1 MVLPSPGSIFDA
13 VMEEKQ
19 KVGGEMVVFE
29 GKRGGGVEEEKQV
42 KEYPAPLFTHK
53 ELCSDP
59 GIFVE
64 ALRRFHSLMGSK
76 FMIPVIGGKDLN
88 LHLLYVEVTERGGLE
103 KVIVEKRWREV
114 IAIFN
119 FPPTTTS
126 ASFVLRKYYL
136 SLLHHFEQVYFFGAR
151 GSLVP
156 PAEALQTRS
165 QMCKFDEMARSDSGP
180 AMRRKR
186 AFPPAIIPDRN
197 LVTEYAKDQQ
207 LHGSPYLESPSPYER
222 KRPIVVQSISQIP
235 NCHLSA
241 ESSSLHVEGS
251 PQHSRPATVQRPPF
265 NAKEFEGS
273 YPSAA
278 SGKETSPPGS
288 APPSDGFDNF
298 AASAPIPPTDGS
310 MPSATGGTCNFT
322 VKGTIDGKFDYGY
335 FVTVKIGSQLLH
347 GILYHAHQHQIGS
360 HPPVL
365 NPNQPVSSPLNP
377 VFQNPSPCS
386 IAAATMVNANLSYMP
401 ATRSAG
407 RRRRLKN
414 RDPARPKPNRSA
426 YNFFFAEKHFELK
439 SQCPHMEREYSKK
452 IGESW
457 NKLADQERLLYEDC
471 ARRDKERYR
480 KEMQIYKER
489 FKFLEPKQSE
499 ETARGIDLPKIV
511 VRREIQDCS
520 DTIEIACSKEMATL
534 EKEARIAEDNKT
546 EKQEITKREAEDY
559 IQRVKFVNPE
569 EIASSTKSA
578 KIEKLAHELGKEVIN
593 AAVEID
599 MMKTDATVVNTEN

>member
-1 MVLPSPGSIFDA
+1 MSRKLVLLPSPGSIFDA

-29 GKRGGGVEEEKQV
+29 GRREGGVEEEKQV

-53 ELCSDP
+53 ELCGDP

-88 LHLLYVEVTERGGLE
+88 LHLLYVEVTQRGGLE
-103 KVIVEKRWREV
+103 KKKDDTGDCGEEMERGYSDFQLSTDDNERFLCVEE
-114 IAIFN
+114 
-119 FPPTTTS
+119 
-126 ASFVLRKYYL
+126 
-136 SLLHHFEQVYFFGAR
+136 VYFFGAR

-156 PAEALQTRS
+156 PA
-165 QMCKFDEMARSDSGP
+165 
-180 AMRRKR
+180 
-186 AFPPAIIPDRN
+186 
-197 LVTEYAKDQQ
+197 
-207 LHGSPYLESPSPYER
+207 
-222 KRPIVVQSISQIP
+222 
-235 NCHLSA
+235 
-241 ESSSLHVEGS
+241 
-251 PQHSRPATVQRPPF
+251 
-265 NAKEFEGS
+265 
-273 YPSAA
+273 
-278 SGKETSPPGS
+278 
-288 APPSDGFDNF
+288 
-298 AASAPIPPTDGS
+298 
-310 MPSATGGTCNFT
+310 GGTCNFT
-322 VKGTIDGKFDYGY
+322 VTGTIDGKFDYGY

-347 GILYHAHQHQIGS
+347 GILYHIHQHQIGS
-360 HPPVL
+360 PPSVL
-365 NPNQPVSSPLNP
+365 NPDQPVSSPVNP
-377 VFQNPSPCS
+377 VFQNPSTCS

-439 SQCPHMEREYSKK
+439 SQCPHMEREYSKR

-457 NKLADQERLLYEDC
+457 NKLTDQERLLYEDC

-511 VRREIQDCS
+511 VRREMQDCS
-520 DTIEIACSKEMATL
+520 DRIEIARSKEMATL

-546 EKQEITKREAEDY
+546 EKQEITKREVEDY
-559 IQRVKFVNPE
+559 IQRVKFVNLE
-569 EIASSTKSA
+569 ETASSAKSA

-599 MMKTDATVVNTEN
+599 MMKTDSTVVNTEN

>member
-1 MVLPSPGSIFDA
+1 
-13 VMEEKQ
+13 
-19 KVGGEMVVFE
+19 
-29 GKRGGGVEEEKQV
+29 
-42 KEYPAPLFTHK
+42 
-53 ELCSDP
+53 
-59 GIFVE
+59 
-64 ALRRFHSLMGSK
+64 
-76 FMIPVIGGKDLN
+76 MIVQ
-88 LHLLYVEVTERGGLE
+88 
-103 KVIVEKRWREV
+103 VIVEKRWREV

-151 GSLVP
+151 GTLVP

-197 LVTEYAKDQQ
+197 LVPEYAKDQQ
-207 LHGSPYLESPSPYER
+207 LHGSPYVESPSPYGR

-235 NCHLSA
+235 NGHLSA
-241 ESSSLHVEGS
+241 KSSSLHVEGS
-251 PQHSRPATVQRPPF
+251 PQHSSLATVQRPPF

-288 APPSDGFDNF
+288 APPSDGLDNF

-322 VKGTIDGKFDYGY
+322 VTGTIDGKFDYGY

-360 HPPVL
+360 PPSVL
-365 NPNQPVSSPLNP
+365 NPDQPVSSPVNP

-386 IAAATMVNANLSYMP
+386 FAAATTVNANLSYMP
-401 ATRSAG
+401 ATRSVG

-414 RDPARPKPNRSA
+414 RDPGRPKPNRSA

-457 NKLADQERLLYEDC
+457 NKLTHQERLLYEDC

-480 KEMQIYKER
+480 KEMQIYKES

-499 ETARGIDLPKIV
+499 RGIDLPKIV
-511 VRREIQDCS
+511 VRRDIQDCS
-520 DTIEIACSKEMATL
+520 DTIEIARSKEMATL
-534 EKEARIAEDNKT
+534 EKESRIAEDNKT

-578 KIEKLAHELGKEVIN
+578 KIEKLEHELGKEVIN